1 MYVDNKA
8 LYICGGGNPPPADLN
23 TTCQVYNAV
32 SPWYRVFYAPD
43 TAVQRGAADLIK
55 SAAVPWGEASFLQV
69 GGKDPQSAPSAPTY
83 YNQSYLY
90 TAGEGDNIAE
100 DVSKTMK
107 YPRAGHCFVRTRT
120 RSGSEVYVVIGGLK
134 PVGAR
139 EDATN
144 ILYVHCE
151 AENCA
156 DWEWREAQV
165 DGLGEL
171 SDERGIDTHTCA
183 SFEDEAGEAVI
194 MVVSDSRSFV
204 LAQSCEV
211 ELKTNVREDFTI
223 MGKAP
228 TMLKA

>member
-43 TAVQRGAADLIK
+43 TAVQRGTDLIK

-100 DVSKTMK
+100 DASKTMK

-204 LAQSCEV
+204 LEQSCEV

>member
-43 TAVQRGAADLIK
+43 TAVQRGTDLIK

-120 RSGSEVYVVIGGLK
+120 RSGNEVYVVIGGLK

>member
-43 TAVQRGAADLIK
+43 TAVQRGTDLIK

-90 TAGEGDNIAE
+90 TTGEGDNIAE
-100 DVSKTMK
+100 DASKTMK

-120 RSGSEVYVVIGGLK
+120 RSGNEVYVVIGGLK

>member
-43 TAVQRGAADLIK
+43 TAVQRGTDLIK

-204 LAQSCEV
+204 LEQSCEV

-228 TMLKA
+228 TMLKV

>member
-43 TAVQRGAADLIK
+43 TAVQRGTDLIK